1 MEFKGK
7 YTEREGEK
15 VGVKWR
21 GLRLINRKFC
31 GLMVAKRPKNTIFAK
46 KDV

>member
-15 VGVKWR
+15 VGVKRR

-31 GLMVAKRPKNTIFAK
+31 GLMVAKRLKNSIFAK

>member
-7 YTEREGEK
+7 YSEREGEK

-21 GLRLINRKFC
+21 GLRSINRKFC
-31 GLMVAKRPKNTIFAK
+31 GLMIAKRPKNTIFAK
-46 KDV
+46 KDM

>member
-31 GLMVAKRPKNTIFAK
+31 GLMLAKRQKNSIFAK
-46 KDV
+46 KDL

>member
-31 GLMVAKRPKNTIFAK
+31 GLMLAKRKKNSIFAK
-46 KDV
+46 KDL

>member
-15 VGVKWR
+15 VGVKRR
-21 GLRLINRKFC
+21 GLRLINRKIC
-31 GLMVAKRPKNTIFAK
+31 GLLLAKRPKNIIFAK
-46 KDV
+46 KDM